1 MAQRR
6 SSAGLKNRSDDAAD
20 ATSRAPGRRR
30 SGQRSTAYGALADKL
45 RAQITE
51 HRYPDGVQLPTEAD
65 LAAAHG
71 VSRHTVRR
79 AFQDLVA
86 EGAVYRIP
94 GRGTFAYNDSGKYLR
109 SSGSIEDLMAL
120 SLDTELEILDPPSV
134 GVHID
139 AAGRLRQDTDEVVTM
154 RFRRIH
160 EDLPYCVVTAFLPVR
175 LGRSLF
181 DVPEFA
187 QVGVRHTMTVLSV
200 VQRLAGRPIAGAD
213 QSITA
218 VPAPDDVSEAID
230 CAPGEPVLRIDRLYF
245 DREKNLLELAINHFN
260 PRRYTYRF
268 QMRATSG

>member
-6 SSAGLKNRSDDAAD
+6 SSAALEDNAAP
-20 ATSRAPGRRR
+20 ATTTAATPGRARVRR
-30 SGQRSTAYGALADKL
+30 TAYGALAEKL
-45 RAQITE
+45 RTQITE
-51 HRYPDGVQLPTEAD
+51 HRYPDGVPLPTEAD
-65 LAAAHG
+65 LAKTHG

-86 EGAVYRIP
+86 EGAVYRVP

-134 GVHID
+134 SIHID
-139 AAGRLRQDTDEVVTM
+139 AAGRLRLETDQVVTM

-160 EDLPYCVVTAFLPVR
+160 EGLPYCVVTAFLPVP
-175 LGRSLF
+175 LGRGLF
-181 DVPEFA
+181 HVPQFS

-218 VPAPDDVSEAID
+218 VPAPDEVSEAID
-230 CAPGEPVLRIDRLYF
+230 CAPGEPVLRIDRLYV
-245 DREKNLLELAINHFN
+245 DREKNLLELAVNHFN